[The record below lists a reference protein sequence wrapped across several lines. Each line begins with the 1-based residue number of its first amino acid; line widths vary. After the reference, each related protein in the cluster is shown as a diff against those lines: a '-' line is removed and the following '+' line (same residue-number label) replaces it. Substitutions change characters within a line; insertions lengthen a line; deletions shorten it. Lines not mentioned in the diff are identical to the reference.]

1 MWLTICI
8 PYWERCSG
16 RPDDGP
22 CGHFVTPLWLEGVYK
37 LKSFLNV
44 TPIRFEEKQQDQNWE
59 AKGFNGIV
67 RKSFEG
73 KRKTGKQT
81 WNSTLVTCCLGNG
94 RSSYFSLLLSPL
106 NWISL
111 ELGSWLVNDGQSEK
125 RSRPSFCRR
134 GLDKKKNLL
143 HYLLV
148 FILVISLTRNLLGRG
163 NGRDT

>member
-1 MWLTICI
+1 MTLAVCARRRHSFLTPVYWSLSSMWLTICI

-73 KRKTGKQT
+73 KRKRANKLGIPHLLRVVSATEDR
-81 WNSTLVTCCLGNG
+81 VTFP
-94 RSSYFSLLLSPL
+94 YFCLLST
-106 NWISL
+106 
-111 ELGSWLVNDGQSEK
+111 G
-125 RSRPSFCRR
+125 
-134 GLDKKKNLL
+134 
-143 HYLLV
+143 YLLSSAHDLWTTAKVRSEAAQV
-148 FILVISLTRNLLGRG
+148 FVGE
-163 NGRDT
+163 D